1 MNFFGGSEGSPD
13 RRDRGLAEVINFPVT
28 LVFMIK
34 VLRLGHRRG
43 RDDRISTHVGLT
55 ARQWGA
61 DKIVYSGEKDEN
73 MLESQRDIIDRWGGD
88 TEIEYRDDWKKVI
101 KDFEG
106 LSVHLTMYG
115 LKIEEEIEG
124 LKQEFED
131 RDLLVIVGA
140 EKVPR
145 WVYTQ
150 VDYNISVGN
159 QPHSEIAALA
169 VFLDRVQDDGV
180 KDGFEDAEIEVEPS
194 EDRKITREK

>member
-1 MNFFGGSEGSPD
+1 
-13 RRDRGLAEVINFPVT
+13 
-28 LVFMIK
+28 MIT

-61 DKIVYSGEKDEN
+61 DRIVYSGEKDTGI
-73 MLESQRDIIDRWGGD
+73 LDSQRDIIDRWGGD
-88 TEIEYRDDWKKVI
+88 TEVEYTENWKNVI
-101 KDFEG
+101 RDFEG

-115 LKIEEEIEG
+115 EKINERIEG
-124 LKQEFED
+124 LKKEFAEEE
-131 RDLLVIVGA
+131 DLLIVVGA

-145 WVYTQ
+145 WVYTH

-169 VFLDRVQDDGV
+169 VFMDRIQEGRL
-180 KDGFEDAEIEVEPS
+180 KEGFEGAEIEVEPT
-194 EDRKITREK
+194 EDRKITRELDEE

>member
-1 MNFFGGSEGSPD
+1 
-13 RRDRGLAEVINFPVT
+13 
-28 LVFMIK
+28 MIK

-73 MLESQRDIIDRWGGD
+73 MLESQRDITERWGGN

-115 LKIEEEIEG
+115 LKINDEIEG
-124 LKQEFED
+124 LREEWSEEE
-131 RDLLVIVGA
+131 DLLVVVGA

-145 WVYTQ
+145 WVYTR

-169 VFLDRVQDDGV
+169 VFLDRIQEDGI
-180 KDGFEDAEIEVEPS
+180 KEDFEGAEIEVEPS

>member
-1 MNFFGGSEGSPD
+1 
-13 RRDRGLAEVINFPVT
+13 
-28 LVFMIK
+28 MIT

-61 DKIVYSGEKDEN
+61 DKIVFSGESDDN
-73 MLESQRDIIDRWGGD
+73 MIESQRDIIERWGGN
-88 TEIEYRDDWKKVI
+88 TKVEYREDWKKVI

-115 LKIEEEIEG
+115 LKVDEEIEG
-124 LKQEFED
+124 LCEEFED
-131 RDLLVIVGA
+131 QDLLVIVGA

-145 WVYTQ
+145 WVYTH

-159 QPHSEIAALA
+159 QPHSEIAALS
-169 VFLDRVQDDGV
+169 VFLDRVQEDGI
-180 KDGFEDAEIEVEPS
+180 KQDFDGAEIHVEPS
-194 EDRKITREK
+194 EDRKLTEKE

>member
-1 MNFFGGSEGSPD
+1 MGFDSSEY
-13 RRDRGLAEVINFPVT
+13 
-28 LVFMIK
+28 MIK

-61 DKIVYSGEKDEN
+61 DKIVFSGESDDN
-73 MLESQRDIIDRWGGD
+73 MIESQRDIIDRWGGN
-88 TEIEYRDDWKKVI
+88 TEVEYREDWKKVI

-115 LKIEEEIEG
+115 LKVDEEIEG
-124 LKQEFED
+124 LREEFED

-145 WVYTQ
+145 WVYTH

-169 VFLDRVQDDGV
+169 VFLDRVQVDGIRQ
-180 KDGFEDAEIEVEPS
+180 DFEGAEIHVEPS
-194 EDRKITREK
+194 EDRKLTEKE

>member
-1 MNFFGGSEGSPD
+1 
-13 RRDRGLAEVINFPVT
+13 
-28 LVFMIK
+28 MIK

-61 DKIVYSGEKDEN
+61 DEIVYSGEKDDKI
-73 MLESQRDIIDRWGGD
+73 LESQQDIIDRWGGEVEIRY
-88 TEIEYRDDWKKVI
+88 TEEWKSEI

-106 LSVHLTMYG
+106 LKVHLTMYG
-115 LKIEEEIEG
+115 EKINEKIDE
-124 LKQEFED
+124 LTRRFENE
-131 RDLLVIVGA
+131 DLLVIVGA

-145 WVYTQ
+145 WVYTH

-169 VFLDRVQDDGV
+169 VFLDRIQASGIREE
-180 KDGFEDAEIEVEPS
+180 FEGADIEVEPS
-194 EDRKITREK
+194 KDQKLTEKK